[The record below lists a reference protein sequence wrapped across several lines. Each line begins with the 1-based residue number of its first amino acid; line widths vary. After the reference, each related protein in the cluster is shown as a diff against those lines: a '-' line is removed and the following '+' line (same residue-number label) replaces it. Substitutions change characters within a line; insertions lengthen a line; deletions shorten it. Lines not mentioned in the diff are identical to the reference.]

1 MGCTSRTKQ
10 AGPAEQAPDQVAVR
24 STLSA
29 SDSGLELGPESVLQC
44 GTRRDPSAIVSGRLE
59 RAGGFD
65 AQAGTR
71 VSWNGCLASGEG
83 NNGTALDEGLFEF
96 IGGARPIF
104 ENSTACQKSMPIFL
118 SLAQMVL
125 SPVVGG
131 GGFGLAMFFLWL
143 MMNDQLFAGCL
154 CSAGFV
160 TLCGYGFS
168 QSSGWGFSTSTESL
182 ILAQDERWRRA

>member
-10 AGPAEQAPDQVAVR
+10 AGPAEQTPDQVAVR

-96 IGGARPIF
+96 FGGARPIF
-104 ENSTACQKSMPIFL
+104 ENSTACQKSMPIFCRWL
-118 SLAQMVL
+118 RWCCCSLWV
-125 SPVVGG
+125 VVGLG
-131 GGFGLAMFFLWL
+131 WRCFSFG
-143 MMNDQLFAGCL
+143 
-154 CSAGFV
+154 
-160 TLCGYGFS
+160 
-168 QSSGWGFSTSTESL
+168 
-182 ILAQDERWRRA
+182 

>member
-10 AGPAEQAPDQVAVR
+10 AGPAEQAPDQVVVR

-71 VSWNGCLASGEG
+71 VSLNGCLASGEG
-83 NNGTALDEGLFEF
+83 NDGTALDEGLFEF
-96 IGGARPIF
+96 FGGARPIF
-104 ENSTACQKSMPIFL
+104 ENSTACQKSMPIFF
-118 SLAQMVL
+118 
-125 SPVVGG
+125 VVGSDG
-131 GGFGLAMFFLWL
+131 AV
-143 MMNDQLFAGCL
+143 AR
-154 CSAGFV
+154 
-160 TLCGYGFS
+160 CGWWWVWVGDVFP
-168 QSSGWGFSTSTESL
+168 L
-182 ILAQDERWRRA
+182 VDDE

>member
-10 AGPAEQAPDQVAVR
+10 AGPAEQTPDQVVVR

-83 NNGTALDEGLFEF
+83 NNGTALDEGLLEF
-96 IGGARPIF
+96 FGGARPIF
-104 ENSTACQKSMPIFL
+104 ENSTACQKSMPIICWWLEL
-118 SLAQMVL
+118 SLL
-125 SPVVGG
+125 PVVGG
-131 GGFGLAMFFLWL
+131 GGFGLLMFFPLVG
-143 MMNDQLFAGCL
+143 QRTTAKAGCS
-154 CSAGFV
+154 CSA
-160 TLCGYGFS
+160 CEQIPS
-168 QSSGWGFSTSTESL
+168 
-182 ILAQDERWRRA
+182 